1 MSTPEPG
8 SPEQPPAPAVPPPP
22 PGTPDDGP
30 AAPPPFG
37 TPGLYSMPSPY
48 GPPAAAPAPQPEP
61 VVAPSAPV
69 PPPGPAAPATPP
81 TPPGGFLPPAVAG
94 VPPVP
99 APYGTPTPGA
109 PSAPYGAP
117 TAGPYAAPSAG
128 PYGAPPPGYAGAP
141 APRSGPRAGLAIT
154 ALVLAVLGLLPSW
167 IPFLQ
172 YAGALLALVALAVG
186 IPALVG
192 AVRGT
197 RGGKGVAVAAVAVS
211 LVALLVVGVTH
222 VAYAGIRQ
230 DFVDGFTQGW
240 SGAGSDVDP
249 YDYPALT
256 DPTPD
261 GPPAEPVEVVEVA
274 FGQEVYDETSWWY
287 AVVIDNPNPEHSF
300 PYSVLEIQALAADGT
315 VLATD
320 DAYSSASSGVS
331 ALTGVIYEVGDTP
344 VDRVEV
350 VLPDVAE
357 ARYATDLPAVST
369 SDLAATSDDYSTTV
383 TGTVTATGVDPEM
396 VYVQVVVLAR
406 DADGTVVGAARGW
419 VDELAADGTGT
430 FDATFYEVM
439 EAGTTYE
446 AYGSA

>member
-22 PGTPDDGP
+22 PGTADDGP

-48 GPPAAAPAPQPEP
+48 GPPAAAPAPPPEP
-61 VVAPSAPV
+61 VAAPSGPV
-69 PPPGPAAPATPP
+69 PPSGSEQPTPP
-81 TPPGGFLPPAVAG
+81 SPPGGFLPPAVAG

-99 APYGTPTPGA
+99 APYGTPAAGA
-109 PSAPYGAP
+109 P
-117 TAGPYAAPSAG
+117 AGPYAAPPAGPYGAPPAG

-154 ALVLAVLGLLPSW
+154 ALVLAVLGLLPAW

-172 YAGALLALVALAVG
+172 YVGALLALVALGLG

-197 RGGKGVAVAAVAVS
+197 RGGKGVAIAALAVS

-230 DFVDGFTQGW
+230 DFVDGFTEGW
-240 SGAGSDVDP
+240 TGAGSDVDP
-249 YDYPALT
+249 YDYPGLT

-261 GPPAEPVEVVEVA
+261 GPPADPVEVVEVA

-287 AVVIDNPNPEHSF
+287 AVVVDNPNPEHSF
-300 PYSVLEIQALAADGT
+300 PYGTFEIQALAADGT

-320 DAYSSASSGVS
+320 DAYSTVLPGRS
-331 ALTGVIYEVGDTP
+331 ALTGVLYEIGDTP
-344 VDRVEV
+344 VDRLEV
-350 VLPDVAE
+350 VTPDPVEAE
-357 ARYATDLPAVST
+357 HATDLPTVEVSDVTAVS
-369 SDLAATSDDYSTTV
+369 DEIFTTV
-383 TGTVTATGVDPEM
+383 TGTVTVTGADDPS
-396 VYVQVVVLAR
+396 VLYLRVVVLAR
-406 DADGTVVGAARGW
+406 APDGTVVGMATGY
-419 VDELAADGTGT
+419 VDSLPADGTGE
-430 FDATFYEVM
+430 FEATFYDVM
-439 EAGTTYE
+439 AEGTTYE
-446 AYGSA
+446 SFGSP

>member
-22 PGTPDDGP
+22 PGTADDGP

-48 GPPAAAPAPQPEP
+48 GPPAAAPAPPPEP
-61 VVAPSAPV
+61 VAAPSGPV
-69 PPPGPAAPATPP
+69 PPYGSAPPTPAAAAATPP
-81 TPPGGFLPPAVAG
+81 TPPGGYLPPSVAG

-99 APYGTPTPGA
+99 APYGTAAGA
-109 PSAPYGAP
+109 P
-117 TAGPYAAPSAG
+117 AGPYSAPPAG

-154 ALVLAVLGLLPSW
+154 ALVLAVLGLLPAW

-172 YAGALLALVALAVG
+172 YVGALLALVALGLG

-197 RGGKGVAVAAVAVS
+197 RGGKGVAIAAVAVS

-230 DFVDGFTQGW
+230 DFVDGFNQGW
-240 SGAGSDVDP
+240 TGAGSDVDP
-249 YDYPALT
+249 YDYPGLT

-261 GPPAEPVEVVEVA
+261 GPPADPVEVVEVA

-300 PYSVLEIQALAADGT
+300 PYSVFEIQALAADGT
-315 VLATD
+315 VLATE
-320 DAYSSASSGVS
+320 DAYSSSSSGVS

-350 VLPDVAE
+350 VLPGVAE
-357 ARYATDLPAVST
+357 ARWATDLPTVST

-383 TGTVTATGVDPEM
+383 TGTVTASGVDPEM

-419 VDELAADGTGT
+419 VEELEADGTGT

-439 EAGTTYE
+439 DAGTTYE
-446 AYGSA
+446 AYANA

>member
-37 TPGLYSMPSPY
+37 TPGLCSMPSPY

-117 TAGPYAAPSAG
+117 TAGPYAAP
-128 PYGAPPPGYAGAP
+128 PPGYAGAP

-172 YAGALLALVALAVG
+172 YVGALLALVALAVG

-383 TGTVTATGVDPEM
+383 TGAVTATGVDPEM

-406 DADGTVVGAARGW
+406 DTDGTVVGAARGW